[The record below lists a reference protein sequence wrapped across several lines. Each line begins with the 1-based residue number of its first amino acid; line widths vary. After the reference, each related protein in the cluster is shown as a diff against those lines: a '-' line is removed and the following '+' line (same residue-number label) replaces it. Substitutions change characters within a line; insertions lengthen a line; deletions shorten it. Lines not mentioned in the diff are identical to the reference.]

1 MNFGDHVDPYPMIAE
16 LRRAGPVHEG
26 SYRSMMGLPDA
37 LMPDRR
43 TFTVVGTDEIVASFT
58 DTARFSNAAYK
69 FNLGVTFGR
78 SISTMD
84 NPEHARWQRIFQ
96 RIFLPQ
102 YVKSWGDTIVDPVV
116 RELMGLFLPR
126 FRAELIEEF
135 TLRYPFEVIY
145 RQLDLPR
152 EDVQVFQRLAIG
164 QTDYVNS
171 DKAIEAGEKLG
182 VYFRDLIAARRE
194 KPGEDLISLLALT
207 EMEGDYLPE
216 DVLVSFLR
224 QLMNA
229 AGDTTYRGT
238 SVLLTALLENPDQL
252 AAIRADRGL
261 IAQAIEEALRWD
273 GPVVVALRMA
283 AEDIVLGA
291 WRFRR
296 GRCWTSCRGRRT
308 VTQRFGKI
316 PIGSISFGRRS
327 HISRL
332 RGGRIC
338 ASVCIWRE

>member
-1 MNFGDHVDPYPMIAE
+1 MIAE